1 MTFDEIILAR
11 RSVRAY
17 DSRPVDP
24 RDIVAMC
31 EAARWAPSASSSYT
45 TRFIA
50 VTDRAKL
57 ERLASE
63 AMGPVTGNRW
73 ARQAPLI
80 IVGCAQLDIVANKLG
95 TAFTGIEYYQIDF
108 GIAMEHLVLKATEL
122 GLGTCWLGWINT
134 DRTRAI
140 LDIPRTV
147 RVMSMVSV
155 GYPADTPPK
164 KRTRKPLEKLL
175 FSETW
180 AEPFTV
186 PHQDDNEQT

>member
-1 MTFDEIILAR
+1 MTFDEIIHAR

-17 DSRPVDP
+17 DSRPVAP
-24 RDIVAMC
+24 SDIVAMC

-50 VTDRAKL
+50 VTDREKI
-57 ERLASE
+57 ERLAKE

-80 IVGCAQLDIVANKLG
+80 IVGCAQLDIVANRLG

-134 DRTRAI
+134 ERTRAI
-140 LDIPRTV
+140 LDIPSNV

-155 GYPADTPPK
+155 GYPADAPPK
-164 KRTRKPLEKLL
+164 KRSRKPLDTIL
-175 FSETW
+175 FSESWGCAFSAAKHTD
-180 AEPFTV
+180 A
-186 PHQDDNEQT
+186 DSA